1 MPSPY
6 DQNDLILTQRNSS
19 DTHFQEVR
27 IADVPNTVLSFD
39 GSSTIRTLS
48 YSQNDDSGSLIQR
61 DSSGDAAIG
70 SRLYFTDAS
79 ANNGTTALIGLNAST
94 ARDFAIYDYAAG
106 GGYLLKLSSGSRN
119 AEIFGGLIQSGS
131 TRIDSAGNGYFNNLS
146 ASSVNVDGSLTA
158 LNNTSSFGY
167 ISASFL
173 EINGNQ
179 VIDGY
184 LQLDPVIANIP
195 SNVTSSFIYV
205 SGSTNDLYFTQNSG
219 GYSNTTR
226 LRWLEGNMYT
236 GLLKGATLSTGSS
249 TTFNVSA
256 GSGIIVTLNASVT
269 QEPYPTI
276 KYVNWNALTNQ
287 PLTYLT
293 SSIQTFIGI
302 DSTGNIVQQ
311 TEPWNNGQ
319 YNDTIS
325 IGTILHQN
333 KTTINA
339 FIAYP
344 NVAYG
349 YKQRT
354 YDFIKAFGPLKL
366 SGLDIVTSGSLGL
379 NVATGTA
386 WADGRN
392 YQNDPNNPSYI
403 TDTGTSVS
411 KIFRYYQSGSSFV
424 QDTNGGLGYTKIDPT
439 QYNNGGTLTAVTGNN
454 PNNSLWTI
462 QRVFWYPN
470 SATKGIVVY
479 YGNSQYSSS
488 ATAISNLN
496 YETFKETPNTQQNAV
511 YLGALIVRKDAT
523 WSNFNSYQVLPSGL
537 FRSIGGTGG
546 GGSVVTTRLS
556 DLNDVSINAP
566 ATLQPLVYDHIIN
579 KWVNN
584 SSINADLT
592 GSVLGNAATA
602 TTASYVS
609 PSGNAFVQGGN
620 SFATTA
626 VIGTND
632 THSLHLET
640 SGSTRVAVTPDGKVG
655 VNTISPSY
663 NLEVN
668 GTFAANTKSFKID
681 HPTKEGYKLIYGS
694 LESPYHGIR
703 LTGKS
708 TAVKGYAKVVL
719 PEYIYKLVRHNDINI
734 QLTNIRHSR
743 VLYVNEVNVSENYFV
758 VAYDKQMF
766 DGDKTFEF
774 YWDFTAERQDIDKL
788 ESEVKV

>member
-6 DQNDLILTQRNSS
+6 DQYDLILTQRNSS
-19 DTHFQEVR
+19 DTHFNEVR
-27 IADVPNTVLSFD
+27 VADVPNTVLSFD

-79 ANNGTTALIGLNAST
+79 ASNGTTALIGLNAST

-106 GGYLLKLSSGSRN
+106 GGYLLNIYSGSKDV
-119 AEIFGGLIQSGS
+119 EIYGGLIQSGS
-131 TRIDSAGNGYFNNLS
+131 TRIDSDGNGYFNN
-146 ASSVNVDGSLTA
+146 
-158 LNNTSSFGY
+158 
-167 ISASFL
+167 ISASNISASL
-173 EINGNQ
+173 LTIVGTQ

-184 LQLDPVIANIP
+184 LQLNPVVANIP
-195 SNVTSSFIYV
+195 NNLTSSYMYV

-219 GYSNTTR
+219 NYLNTVR
-226 LRWLEGNMYT
+226 LRWLEG
-236 GLLKGATLSTGSS
+236 TLSTGLLHGGVLSSTPGS
-249 TTFNVSA
+249 TTFGVTE
-256 GSGIIVTLNASVT
+256 GEGLIVTMNAST
-269 QEPYPTI
+269 GSAPYPTTNKVSWPGQTLPI
-276 KYVNWNALTNQ
+276 YYSGSAKITYVGVDAAGT
-287 PLTYLT
+287 
-293 SSIQTFIGI
+293 
-302 DSTGNIVQQ
+302 IVQQ
-311 TEPWNNGQ
+311 TVPWGQ
-319 YNDTIS
+319 NDINEWDSKITLGVVLHLSGSVSSGVFNAPQIS
-325 IGTILHQN
+325 
-333 KTTINA
+333 
-339 FIAYP
+339 
-344 NVAYG
+344 YG
-349 YKQRT
+349 GQQKSD
-354 YDFIKAFGPLKL
+354 DFFRAFGPLKISGHALQVSGSNPTLSIKKSEGRSYREGANYLLNPNHPSTVVEGAANTSKIYRYHL
-366 SGLDIVTSGSLGL
+366 SGSVPIIDTGVGGAGYTAIDNTKYY
-379 NVATGTA
+379 NTATGLLAT
-386 WADGRN
+386 
-392 YQNDPNNPSYI
+392 
-403 TDTGTSVS
+403 VS
-411 KIFRYYQSGSSFV
+411 
-424 QDTNGGLGYTKIDPT
+424 GGKY
-439 QYNNGGTLTAVTGNN
+439 
-454 PNNSLWTI
+454 SL
-462 QRVFWYPN
+462 QRVFWVPN
-470 SATKGIVVY
+470 SPTQAFIVY
-479 YGNSQYSSS
+479 YGNKTYNSLADAADAQFHEEFTE
-488 ATAISNLN
+488 A
-496 YETFKETPNTQQNAV
+496 PNTALNAIFIGYIAV
-511 YLGALIVRKDAT
+511 QGGSGVSLTDPAAAT
-523 WSNFNSYQVLPSGL
+523 IIQGGL
-537 FRSIGGTGG
+537 FRSVGGTGASG
-546 GGSVVTTRLS
+546 TTPVSNTLAGLS
-556 DLNDVSINAP
+556 DVALTGLSTGD
-566 ATLQPLVYDHIIN
+566 LLVYGIGTQ
-579 KWVNN
+579 WNN
-584 SSINADLT
+584 SRTLT
-592 GSVLGNAATA
+592 GNYGISGSLNVQSGVYGNLIGTA

>member
-6 DQNDLILTQRNSS
+6 DQYDLILTQRNSS
-19 DTHFQEVR
+19 DTHFNEVR
-27 IADVPNTVLSFD
+27 VADVPNTVLSFD

-79 ANNGTTALIGLNAST
+79 ASNGTTALIGLNAST

-106 GGYLLKLSSGSRN
+106 GGYLLNIYSGSKDV
-119 AEIFGGLIQSGS
+119 EIYGGLIQSGS
-131 TRIDSAGNGYFNNLS
+131 TRIDSDGNGYFNN
-146 ASSVNVDGSLTA
+146 
-158 LNNTSSFGY
+158 
-167 ISASFL
+167 ISASNISASL
-173 EINGNQ
+173 LTIVGTQ

-184 LQLDPVIANIP
+184 LQLNPVVANIP
-195 SNVTSSFIYV
+195 NNLTSSYMYV

-219 GYSNTTR
+219 NYLNTVR
-226 LRWLEGNMYT
+226 LRWLEG
-236 GLLKGATLSTGSS
+236 TLSTGLLHGGVLSSTPGS
-249 TTFNVSA
+249 TTFGVTE
-256 GSGIIVTLNASVT
+256 GEGLIVTMNAST
-269 QEPYPTI
+269 GSAPYPTTNKVSWPGQTLPI
-276 KYVNWNALTNQ
+276 YYSGSAKITYVGVDAAGT
-287 PLTYLT
+287 
-293 SSIQTFIGI
+293 
-302 DSTGNIVQQ
+302 IVQQ
-311 TEPWNNGQ
+311 TVPWGQ
-319 YNDTIS
+319 NDINEWDSKITLGVVLHLSGSVSSGVFNAPQIS
-325 IGTILHQN
+325 
-333 KTTINA
+333 
-339 FIAYP
+339 
-344 NVAYG
+344 YG
-349 YKQRT
+349 GQQKSD
-354 YDFIKAFGPLKL
+354 DFFRAFGPLKISGHALQVSGSNPTLSIKKSEGRSYREGANYLLNPNHPSTVVEGAANTSKIYRYHL
-366 SGLDIVTSGSLGL
+366 SGSVPIIDTGVGGAGYTAIDNTKYY
-379 NVATGTA
+379 NTATGLLAT
-386 WADGRN
+386 
-392 YQNDPNNPSYI
+392 
-403 TDTGTSVS
+403 VS
-411 KIFRYYQSGSSFV
+411 
-424 QDTNGGLGYTKIDPT
+424 GGKY
-439 QYNNGGTLTAVTGNN
+439 
-454 PNNSLWTI
+454 SL
-462 QRVFWYPN
+462 QRVFWVPN
-470 SATKGIVVY
+470 SPTQAFIVY
-479 YGNSQYSSS
+479 YGNKTYNSLADAADAQFHEEFTEAPNTALNAIFIGYIAVQGGSGVSLTDSS
-488 ATAISNLN
+488 A
-496 YETFKETPNTQQNAV
+496 
-511 YLGALIVRKDAT
+511 AT
-523 WSNFNSYQVLPSGL
+523 IIQGGL
-537 FRSIGGTGG
+537 FRSVGGTGASG
-546 GGSVVTTRLS
+546 TTPVSNTLAGLS
-556 DLNDVSINAP
+556 DVALTGLSTGD
-566 ATLQPLVYDHIIN
+566 LLVYGIGTQ
-579 KWVNN
+579 WNN
-584 SSINADLT
+584 SRTLT
-592 GSVLGNAATA
+592 GNYGISGSLNVQSGVYGNLIGTA

>member
-6 DQNDLILTQRNSS
+6 DQYDLILTQRNSS
-19 DTHFQEVR
+19 DTHFNEVR
-27 IADVPNTVLSFD
+27 VADVPNTVLSFD

-79 ANNGTTALIGLNAST
+79 ASNGTTALIGLNAST

-106 GGYLLKLSSGSRN
+106 GGYLLNIYSGSKDV
-119 AEIFGGLIQSGS
+119 EIYGGLIQSGS
-131 TRIDSAGNGYFNNLS
+131 TRIDSDGNGYFNN
-146 ASSVNVDGSLTA
+146 
-158 LNNTSSFGY
+158 
-167 ISASFL
+167 ISASNISASHL
-173 EINGNQ
+173 TIVGTQ

-184 LQLDPVIANIP
+184 LQLNPVVANIP
-195 SNVTSSFIYV
+195 SNLTSSYIYV
-205 SGSTNDLYFTQNSG
+205 SGSTNDLYFTQYSG
-219 GYSNTTR
+219 PYTNTTR
-226 LRWLEGNMYT
+226 LRRLESNLYT
-236 GLLKGATLSTGSS
+236 GILHGGVMTSTPGS
-249 TTFNVSA
+249 TTFTVTEGEGVIVS
-256 GSGIIVTLNASVT
+256 LNAFTASA
-269 QEPYPTI
+269 PYPTVKLVTWPTSTQPI
-276 KYVNWNALTNQ
+276 IYSGSAKITYV
-287 PLTYLT
+287 
-293 SSIQTFIGI
+293 GI
-302 DSTGNIVQQ
+302 DNVGSIVQQ
-311 TEPWNNGQ
+311 TNAWGSSDINQWDNQIELGVVLHLSGSVSTGVFNSPQ
-319 YNDTIS
+319 IS
-325 IGTILHQN
+325 
-333 KTTINA
+333 
-339 FIAYP
+339 
-344 NVAYG
+344 YG
-349 YKQRT
+349 IPQQT
-354 YDFIKAFGPLKL
+354 DDFLRAFGPLKI
-366 SGLDIVTSGSLGL
+366 SGHTLQ
-379 NVATGTA
+379 A
-386 WADGRN
+386 
-392 YQNDPNNPSYI
+392 
-403 TDTGTSVS
+403 
-411 KIFRYYQSGSSFV
+411 SGSS
-424 QDTNGGLGYTKIDPT
+424 PT
-439 QYNNGGTLTAVTGNN
+439 LSIKKSGGTAYRDGANYVNN
-454 PNNSLWTI
+454 PNHPSTVVENAITSSKIYRYYMSGSTAVIDTGVNNAGYTTIDNTKYVNTATGQLATVGNSNWSI
-462 QRVFWYPN
+462 QRVYWIPN
-470 SATKGIVVY
+470 SPTNAFIVY
-479 YGNSQYSSS
+479 YGNARYS
-488 ATAISNLN
+488 TLLN
-496 YETFKETPNTQQNAV
+496 AVNGKDSEPFTESPNTSLNAIFV
-511 YLGALIVRKDAT
+511 GYIIIEGGAGRDLLNAAECTII
-523 WSNFNSYQVLPSGL
+523 QGGL
-537 FRSIGGTGG
+537 FRNVGGV
-546 GGSVVTTRLS
+546 GSSGTTPVSTTLAGLS
-556 DLNDVSINAP
+556 DVAITGVTQGDL
-566 ATLQPLVYDHIIN
+566 LVYGSGTQ
-579 KWVNN
+579 WNN
-584 SSINADLT
+584 SRTLT
-592 GSVLGNAATA
+592 GNYGISGSLNVQSGVYGDLIGTA

-734 QLTNIRHSR
+734 QVTNIRHSR